1 MQKLTPNEYDQYVKR
16 ISPDS
21 PLGKNILWAF
31 LIGGLICT
39 IGEGFRNLYMYLGC
53 SDKAVASFTSITMV
67 AIGAILTGF
76 NLYDNIAK
84 YAGAGTIIPI
94 TGFANSIV
102 SIAMEYKSEGYILGV
117 AAKMFVIA
125 GPVLVFGT
133 ISSVVCG
140 IIYWVISVI

>member
-1 MQKLTPNEYDQYVKR
+1 
-16 ISPDS
+16 
-21 PLGKNILWAF
+21 
-31 LIGGLICT
+31 
-39 IGEGFRNLYMYLGC
+39 
-53 SDKAVASFTSITMV
+53 MV
-67 AIGAILTGF
+67 AIGAILTGI
-76 NLYDNIAK
+76 NVYDNIAK

-133 ISSVVCG
+133 ISSVVSG

>member
-1 MQKLTPNEYDQYVKR
+1 MQKLTPNEYDKYVKS
-16 ISPDS
+16 ISPNS
-21 PLGKNILWAF
+21 PLGKNMFLAF
-31 LIGGLICT
+31 LVGGIICV
-39 IGEGFRNLYMYLGC
+39 IGEGFRHLYLFVGC
-53 SDKAVASFTSITMV
+53 SEKVTSAYTAITMV

-84 YAGAGTIIPI
+84 YGGAGTIIPI

-102 SIAMEYKSEGYILGV
+102 SIAMEYKSEGYVLGV

-133 ISSVVCG
+133 ISSIAAGV
-140 IIYWVISVI
+140 IYFLMNVL